1 MFQQNWMANKEFHTH
16 SKIKV
21 IVRCMYRY
29 NGNKIRKINSLEMYI
44 RTRWNCFLWYQKRTI
59 QLHSKKKH
67 QAKKSHF

>member
-1 MFQQNWMANKEFHTH
+1 MANNVSHIL

-21 IVRCMYRY
+21 IVRSMYQY
-29 NGNKIRKINSLEMYI
+29 DKNKIRKTNSLEMYI

-67 QAKKSHF
+67 QAKKSNF